1 MNMKQYSN
9 LHYADSDHLKKQKEE
24 ELTPANEEEEKLLK
38 ERFEKGEI
46 SEAEYRTLSS
56 LGKKV
61 NQDELE
67 FFEPEQ
73 EQSAEESSQTFG
85 QQYAKDDSY

>member
-1 MNMKQYSN
+1 MNLGQYKN
-9 LHYADSDHLKKQKEE
+9 LRYADSDHLKKQKPKEP
-24 ELTPANEEEEKLLK
+24 TSANEEEEKLLK

-46 SEAEYRTLSS
+46 SEAEYKTLSS

-67 FFEPEQ
+67 FFEPE
-73 EQSAEESSQTFG
+73 EEPSAEETSQTFG